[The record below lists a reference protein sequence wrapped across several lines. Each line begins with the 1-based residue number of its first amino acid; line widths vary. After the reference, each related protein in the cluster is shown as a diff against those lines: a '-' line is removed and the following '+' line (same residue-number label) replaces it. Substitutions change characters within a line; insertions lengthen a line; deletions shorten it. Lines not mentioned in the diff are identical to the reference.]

1 MNYLDSHCHINDAAF
16 KDDLAIVLDN
26 MAKADVKKALIVSSF
41 IEDYQYAKTIKH
53 PELSFKKSL
62 GIYPDNVD
70 ECNDE
75 TLAAYYQYFKEAD
88 CAAIGEIGLDY
99 HWNNTNRKRQQYFFD
114 KQLSMAEELGKPVII
129 HTRDAAQD
137 TYDILKRHHCQGV
150 MHCFSEKR
158 EMAKLFLKLG
168 YYLSFSGTITFK
180 NAKEPPEVVKITPLE
195 RLLVETD
202 CPYMAPVPLRGKRN
216 EPSFVVHTTR
226 KVAELLMMD
235 EEELL
240 RVINHNYDRLFG
252 E

>member
-1 MNYLDSHCHINDAAF
+1 
-16 KDDLAIVLDN
+16 
-26 MAKADVKKALIVSSF
+26 
-41 IEDYQYAKTIKH
+41 
-53 PELSFKKSL
+53 
-62 GIYPDNVD
+62 
-70 ECNDE
+70 
-75 TLAAYYQYFKEAD
+75 
-88 CAAIGEIGLDY
+88 
-99 HWNNTNRKRQQYFFD
+99 
-114 KQLSMAEELGKPVII
+114 MAEELGKPVII
-129 HTRDAAQD
+129 HTMDAAQD

-150 MHCFSEKR
+150 MHRFSEKR

-240 RVINHNYDRLFG
+240 RVINHNYDRLIG